1 MKNQQNNSELYQFLK
16 AVRGN
21 WHNALYL
28 SCRNS
33 AIPQQPNCGNF
44 MMTADADGRP
54 ILIPANV
61 MRSLTGENIGP
72 EECLSIMER
81 QKFETLYSLYIEWHT
96 VSQTDCPTL
105 QLCGHKDDGS
115 SKK

>member
-1 MKNQQNNSELYQFLK
+1 
-16 AVRGN
+16 
-21 WHNALYL
+21 
-28 SCRNS
+28 
-33 AIPQQPNCGNF
+33 
-44 MMTADADGRP
+44 MTAGADGRP

-61 MRSLTGENIGP
+61 MRSLTREDIEP
-72 EECLSIMER
+72 EECLGIMER

-105 QLCGHKDDGS
+105 QLCGYENDVY